1 MNVLK
6 EWIALIKTM
15 MNLLKIIIG
24 WLLILFLLFM
34 LWGEIFLCP
43 GFLNKGY
50 CGCSPTMPGPCPD
63 NWDPI
68 NECIKGEDEDCP
80 GKVLY
85 NCKEIPE
92 GSWRCD

>member
-1 MNVLK
+1 MKKISV
-6 EWIALIKTM
+6 
-15 MNLLKIIIG
+15 IIIRT
-24 WLLILFLLFM
+24 LAVIVLLFY
-34 LWGEIFLCP
+34 LLVFFLGMSDC
-43 GFLNKGY
+43 NWY
-50 CGCSPTMPGPCPD
+50 MPGPCPEG
-63 NWDPI
+63 WDPI